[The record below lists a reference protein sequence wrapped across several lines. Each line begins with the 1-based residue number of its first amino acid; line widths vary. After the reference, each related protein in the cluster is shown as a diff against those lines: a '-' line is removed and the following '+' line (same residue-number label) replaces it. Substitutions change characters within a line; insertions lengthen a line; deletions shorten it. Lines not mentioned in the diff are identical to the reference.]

1 MDNLSIEGQ
10 FSLHPTSA
18 ISDALDEKG
27 INGSL
32 YGVYEQR
39 YGQGRVVGRA
49 MPVKFSKKSSD
60 PNGSNLH
67 NFIYMNF
74 KTYKNKRLLGK
85 NKIDIYFDPISLI

>member
-1 MDNLSIEGQ
+1 MEKLSIEGQ

-32 YGVYEQR
+32 HGVFEQR

-49 MPVKFSKKSSD
+49 MPVKFAKKIFR
-60 PNGSNLH
+60 P
-67 NFIYMNF
+67 
-74 KTYKNKRLLGK
+74 
-85 NKIDIYFDPISLI
+85 